1 MIKKNHIKTSD
12 HGTDASYSE
21 DLRLLSR
28 QILQM
33 ANSGLTRTHFLRRIL
48 KIISESFNAD
58 EVSILMQNSD
68 DPSRY
73 EKAQFNQETFGYGI
87 IGGTNNGK
95 SGGDASP
102 GLFELWTVML
112 SGGPDRSLPFVTDK
126 GSVWFRDPD
135 DLPSGE
141 GVLKKIGITAYL
153 MDGNFKSLLIT
164 PFIRENERIGLL
176 EMKSRKA
183 GFLPE
188 IRIGSIETFIHTLG
202 MTILNQHTQAA
213 LQERVKELTCLYS
226 MSQIADKPYVS
237 LENLIRSIMEL
248 LPPAWQYPE
257 ITRTRIMLDDTDYS
271 LPGFKYDADKLS
283 SDIEIDGRKRGRIE
297 VIYTR
302 DRPLLDEGPFLKEER
317 KLLDVIAKELAHIL
331 KRRESE
337 EEKAKILNQ
346 LHHAD
351 RLATVGELA
360 AGVAHEI
367 NEPLGSI
374 LGFAQLAGKYPD
386 VPGQV
391 KKDLEKIVSASLHAR
406 EIVKKMMVYS
416 RQVLPEK
423 KEISLNQVVEDSLY
437 FIKSRCIKEGIELQL
452 SLDPELPAV
461 VADPVQIN
469 QVVVNIVVNAMQAM
483 PGGGTLSIRSECMDH
498 GVRLMIKDTGQG
510 MSEEVRQ
517 QIFNPFFTTK
527 GAGVGLGLGLSV
539 VDGIVKSHGGEIKVS
554 SEPGKGSEFII
565 NLPAGF
571 LPATDSDEQ

>member
-1 MIKKNHIKTSD
+1 MVRKNQITTSD
-12 HGTDASYSE
+12 YGTNASYSE
-21 DLRLLSR
+21 ELRLLSR

-48 KIISESFNAD
+48 KIILESFNAD
-58 EVSILMQNSD
+58 EVSILTRNSD

-73 EKAQFNQETFGYGI
+73 EKVRFNQETFGYGI
-87 IGGTNNGK
+87 IGGTGNGK
-95 SGGDASP
+95 SVGDASP
-102 GLFELWTVML
+102 GLFEHWTFVL
-112 SGGPDRSLPFVTDK
+112 SGEPDCSLPFMTEK
-126 GSVWFRDPD
+126 GSVWIRDPD
-135 DLPSGE
+135 DLTSG
-141 GVLKKIGITAYL
+141 KGIPKQLRINAYL
-153 MDGNFKSLLIT
+153 RDGNFKSLLTT

-176 EMKSRKA
+176 EMKSRKER
-183 GFLPE
+183 FLPD

-237 LENLIRSIMEL
+237 LENLIPSIMEL

-257 ITRTRIMLDDTDYS
+257 ITRTRIILDGAEYS
-271 LPGFKYDADKLS
+271 LAGYKDDADKLS
-283 SDIEIDGRKRGRIE
+283 SDIEIDGRKRGKIE

-331 KRRESE
+331 KRRETE
-337 EEKAKILNQ
+337 EDKAKILNQ

-351 RLATVGELA
+351 RLTTVGELA

-374 LGFAQLAGKYPD
+374 LGFAQLAGKYPE
-386 VPGQV
+386 VPDQV
-391 KKDLEKIVSASLHAR
+391 KKDLAKIVSASLHAR

-416 RQVLPEK
+416 RQVVPEK
-423 KEISLNQVVEDSLY
+423 KEISLNQVIEDSLY
-437 FIKSRCIKEGIELQL
+437 FIKSRCIKEGIELRL
-452 SLDPELPAV
+452 YLDPALPAI

-483 PGGGTLSIRSECMDH
+483 PGGGTLSIRSESTDH
-498 GVRLMIKDTGQG
+498 GIRLTIKDTGQG
-510 MSEEVRQ
+510 MDEEIRK

-539 VDGIVKSHGGEIKVS
+539 VEGIIKSHGGEITVS
-554 SEPGKGSEFII
+554 SAPGKGSEFII
-565 NLPAGF
+565 NLPAGNSI
-571 LPATDSDEQ
+571 ATDPDEQ